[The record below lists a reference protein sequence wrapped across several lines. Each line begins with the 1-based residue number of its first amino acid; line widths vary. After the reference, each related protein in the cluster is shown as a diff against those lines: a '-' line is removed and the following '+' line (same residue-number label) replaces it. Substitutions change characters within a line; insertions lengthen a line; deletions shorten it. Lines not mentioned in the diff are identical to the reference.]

1 VLLSRPR
8 PALTQEFNVMTQLGE
23 GRPRPQT
30 VPEAIVRTL
39 RHEVGDL
46 LQTVYAAVAILK
58 ERLAA
63 DLNTERRILTDMRAR
78 AEACRDLLDTVHDL
92 VCPITLATEETDLAE
107 LVRGSAG
114 RVGARFPR
122 VQLRVEAEPVS
133 AIQADARRL
142 AQVVTVLLGDACSSA
157 AAVVDCRV
165 APGPSPGEV
174 TCEIT
179 DDGPQVPADKEALLF
194 NLLTTTPHGHLGP
207 GLALARR
214 IVGMHGGRVS
224 AGNRPGGG
232 FRVEMT
238 LLPEPPAGAGEVGA
252 VRSG

>member
-1 VLLSRPR
+1 
-8 PALTQEFNVMTQLGE
+8 MTQLGE

-58 ERLAA
+58 ERLAPELA
-63 DLNTERRILTDMRAR
+63 TERRILTDMRSR
-78 AEACRDLLDTVHDL
+78 AESCRDLLDTVHDL
-92 VCPITLATEETDLAE
+92 VCPIALATEEVDLAD
-107 LVRGSAG
+107 LVRGLAG

-122 VQLRVEAEPVS
+122 VELRLEAEPVPVL
-133 AIQADARRL
+133 QADSRRL
-142 AQVVTVLLGDACSSA
+142 AQVVTVLLADACASA

-165 APGPSPGEV
+165 TPGPSPGEV
-174 TCEIT
+174 TCEIS
-179 DDGPQVPADKEALLF
+179 DDGPGVPPDKEGLLF

-214 IVGMHGGRVS
+214 IVGMHGGRVGAS
-224 AGNRPGGG
+224 NRPGGG
-232 FRVEMT
+232 FRVE
-238 LLPEPPAGAGEVGA
+238 LALPPEPPAGAVEGGA
-252 VRSG
+252 VRPG